1 MNYLTSDEQ
10 VLEIAPYL
18 GGLLE
23 TLFCRNACTNS
34 TGTNFIFSGPLAK
47 KFGKK
52 KGIFRMIVPWVL
64 KVSEKV

>member
-18 GGLLE
+18 RGLLE

-34 TGTNFIFSGPLAK
+34 IGANFIFSGPLAK
-47 KFGKK
+47 KF
-52 KGIFRMIVPWVL
+52 
-64 KVSEKV
+64 